1 MVFHTKYKVD
11 FYFCS
16 SVPVGTNATFCDVLY
31 NPYKVDFIIYTTVP
45 VGTNVTFLVDVAD
58 VTKWKLLLSC

>member
-1 MVFHTKYKVD
+1 MRL
-11 FYFCS
+11 
-16 SVPVGTNATFCDVLY
+16 FCDVLY
-31 NPYKVDFIIYTTVP
+31 DLYKVDFIIYTTVP